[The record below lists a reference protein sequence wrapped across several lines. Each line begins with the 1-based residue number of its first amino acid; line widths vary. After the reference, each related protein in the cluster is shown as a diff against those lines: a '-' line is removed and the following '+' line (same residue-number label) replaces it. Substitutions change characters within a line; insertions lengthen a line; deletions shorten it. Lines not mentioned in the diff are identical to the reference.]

1 MTKRF
6 IPKTN
11 IANEI
16 KSYFIITLGL
26 AIYAIAWNFF
36 MSPYQFLV
44 GGMTGVGAII
54 QYTVG
59 IPIQYTYFSINIIL
73 ISVAIKILGFRFC
86 IKTIYAIFTLT
97 ILLGITQE
105 LFKDQNALTILG
117 DSKQLEVCLV
127 GSIFIGIGIAICFLN
142 NGSTGGVDIIAA
154 IVNKYKD
161 VSFGRVMLY
170 IDTFIITSG
179 LLINTSDL
187 SESLTRVFYGY
198 INLVIVNASIDYMIN
213 SNRQMVQFFIFS
225 SKYEDIAY
233 YITRTM
239 RRGVTLLDSVGF
251 YSKQEG
257 KVITTLA
264 RANQTNEMFSI
275 VKQIDPDA
283 IISQSKVTSVYG
295 KGFDKIKAKDLK
307 LKSKEELEKTH
318 KKL

>member
-1 MTKRF
+1 MAKRF

>member
-1 MTKRF
+1 MAKRF

-154 IVNKYKD
+154 IVNKYK
-161 VSFGRVMLY
+161 GILPEKG
-170 IDTFIITSG
+170 T
-179 LLINTSDL
+179 
-187 SESLTRVFYGY
+187 
-198 INLVIVNASIDYMIN
+198 
-213 SNRQMVQFFIFS
+213 
-225 SKYEDIAY
+225 
-233 YITRTM
+233 
-239 RRGVTLLDSVGF
+239 
-251 YSKQEG
+251 
-257 KVITTLA
+257 
-264 RANQTNEMFSI
+264 I
-275 VKQIDPDA
+275 VK
-283 IISQSKVTSVYG
+283 KN
-295 KGFDKIKAKDLK
+295 F
-307 LKSKEELEKTH
+307 
-318 KKL
+318 

>member
-1 MTKRF
+1 MAKLF